1 MKENLKDKLFALIN
15 VEQVLNY
22 YDKRVEEKTK
32 EVLTFFINNLK
43 EQKNK
48 LPENWESLIDYYLK
62 SVVECTN
69 YELLDWAKGTQTNGI
84 KYYLKKVGSF
94 VLKEQVDF
102 YQLLISALYVCIE
115 DVVKDTIK
123 KAKEQKLFKI

>member
-48 LPENWESLIDYYLK
+48 LQSKNCLK
-62 SVVECTN
+62 YN
-69 YELLDWAKGTQTNGI
+69 I
-84 KYYLKKVGSF
+84 
-94 VLKEQVDF
+94 
-102 YQLLISALYVCIE
+102 I
-115 DVVKDTIK
+115 
-123 KAKEQKLFKI
+123 